1 MTQLKSFF
9 DLMNELSMKS
19 DKKLPNLK
27 VPVKG
32 KKGVSKYMRKKLAS
46 TAKDDINASV
56 QSADRKPEKYLKPD
70 GKMGIRMVKVDKEVI
85 KKESIDNHPKVKA
98 ARKAHAAGTWDGNVD
113 KEGEAVVHINGK
125 PHTVTNRY
133 GPKKQ
138 SNPDRFK
145 PFKKKTNEAIKH
157 THAVV
162 DPAGKVAGM
171 TSNERDAK
179 DIARRHKGKVIKL
192 KRPMSTKKGEMMIN
206 RPFKEAINHDD
217 AHRDAQ
223 QYSDGSMSVKKIPSM
238 IKKSGDKHLHLHMKS
253 YHKEKDGQDFAK
265 KHGYK
270 VKNYVKTQSGTR
282 MDIHKE
288 SLDEASMAMKKAEKL
303 MGPTKNYQQA
313 VDRVMKGLRIS
324 KSQAEKMVKKILGVN
339 PKTNRIES
347 VNEIVDPMDLR
358 GRPKKRDPYP
368 KSPYGMK
375 HPLHPLNIQKRKEKE
390 KQKKAAAKK
399 EEVEEAKT
407 FKYFDNRDDAHAHA
421 KKHGGKVFVNTGKGA
436 TKVKGKPIN
445 THVVIK
451 KEEVDVDEALTMQQR
466 IKKRRDMKRNKARI
480 AIGRRRAKKKMAN
493 MKVIKKRSDRQARN
507 AIAKKLTRGIPK
519 RDLTPARKKE
529 IEKRLE
535 SPALKMR
542 IKRLSK
548 RMFKD
553 VRKKEVMRKK
563 G

>member
-1 MTQLKSFF
+1 
-9 DLMNELSMKS
+9 MNELSMKS

-145 PFKKKTNEAIKH
+145 PFKKKKN
-157 THAVV
+157 
-162 DPAGKVAGM
+162 
-171 TSNERDAK
+171 
-179 DIARRHKGKVIKL
+179 
-192 KRPMSTKKGEMMIN
+192 
-206 RPFKEAINHDD
+206 EAINHDD

-270 VKNYVKTQSGTR
+270 VKNYVKTPSGTR

-324 KSQAEKMVKKILGVN
+324 KPQAEKMVKKILGVN